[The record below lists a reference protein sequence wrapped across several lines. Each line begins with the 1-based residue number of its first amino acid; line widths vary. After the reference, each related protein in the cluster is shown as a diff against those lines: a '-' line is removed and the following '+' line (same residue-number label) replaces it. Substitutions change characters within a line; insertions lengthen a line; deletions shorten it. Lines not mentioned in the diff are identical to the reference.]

1 MTTLYCRAALLIMT
15 TLITACASQP
25 SAPISALAP
34 LVALR
39 AAINFGN
46 PILATKDATTGEARG
61 VDVDLAREPGRRQG
75 VSSAPRSRWRQA
87 PAC

>member
-1 MTTLYCRAALLIMT
+1 MTTLHCRAALLIMT

-25 SAPISALAP
+25 SAPISVLAP
-34 LVALR
+34 LGTLR

-61 VDVDLAREPGRRQG
+61 VFVDLARELGHRLG

-87 PAC
+87 PGC